1 MQNTESI
8 LFIWLY
14 MQVPFFFIREVYV
27 MKLFDDATSFC
38 NEGAYTVIVVCV
50 AT

>member
-1 MQNTESI
+1 LAVYAGS
-8 LFIWLY
+8 
-14 MQVPFFFIREVYV
+14 VFFIRQVYV

-50 AT
+50 ATWHTL